1 MCTALSFIIS
11 SFHLMTMSAWSLKT
25 VWELFLVVRASSTQR
40 PRVAHLYFYPWVQ
53 IKEQV
58 PWSDMAEVQNID
70 GLHAKAGSSNV
81 VELHGSMWRTRC
93 CHCNNIQVNLD
104 MPICPALESQV
115 LLLIPFFSF
124 MRSEVSTNS
133 IKVQMSLIL
142 RARASCIFLDF

>member
-1 MCTALSFIIS
+1 
-11 SFHLMTMSAWSLKT
+11 
-25 VWELFLVVRASSTQR
+25 
-40 PRVAHLYFYPWVQ
+40 
-53 IKEQV
+53 
-58 PWSDMAEVQNID
+58 MAEVQNID

-81 VELHGSMWRTRC
+81 VELHGSMWRTHC